1 MSVVVLLVAGLC
13 SASQLD
19 QEQAKAEATGTSSVL
34 DLDESTLVSRDQ
46 LQAYSAEAEEWGHET
61 KEVPGKHRRKRSFG
75 LLAALMAR
83 VMQSEAV
90 EEEIEGE
97 EEEFEDDE
105 EDDALTVV
113 RCSLV
118 LDRRSCTVSEKKSK
132 CTNYY
137 ERKCF
142 LFRYPNLETIEA
154 NRWPLA
160 GRTSIGRYFF

>member
-154 NRWPLA
+154 NSLPQTL
-160 GRTSIGRYFF
+160 SE